1 MNKSRTSFYL
11 SSTNRCDRLNAI
23 CKYGDLECLRRPMK
37 IFYSY
42 TSFSHLVPMPLR
54 IFTTRVNVYSR
65 RIKLKYDFKVTD
77 SQGQHLREDQFLVK
91 QTDDRTFD
99 VYLLE
104 RCKANDNLSLELKVE
119 FYQDSQFSSC
129 LLNKIYVYVTD

>member
-1 MNKSRTSFYL
+1 M
-11 SSTNRCDRLNAI
+11 
-23 CKYGDLECLRRPMK
+23 
-37 IFYSY
+37 
-42 TSFSHLVPMPLR
+42 VPMPLR

-77 SQGQHLREDQFLVK
+77 SQGQHLREDQFMVK
-91 QTDDRTFD
+91 QTDDKTFD
-99 VYLLE
+99 VYLLAP
-104 RCKANDNLSLELKVE
+104 CKANDNLSLELKVE